1 MFIVNYGDTYQAYGW
16 SKTFTN
22 VSRTGL
28 PGDAVKRSMT
38 YFGAVEDFLADRP
51 TVLTDD
57 TYNTMSRA
65 FYDELTDLR
74 EEYAG
79 PPVAFLVRQF
89 NEGTG
94 NEELLDSGDA
104 SLLALGDDIAVVTGE
119 GLTSPSDGAI
129 DEARAAETEVA
140 EFYADHP
147 GILGNIGH
155 NLWVILALGL
165 LLVVPGLLAA
175 RFLEL
180 DDTWLKISLIP
191 GISIAL
197 TVIAGVI
204 VVAVHRAPF
213 STADGWATLGLAT
226 AGGAV
231 LRFGQAPILRVLNGF
246 GGFFNKM
253 FSAFSNADFAALM
266 GVQFLVM
273 AADGL
278 VRGSI
283 AKSIAFGGQEGFDIT
298 TVPSADYLL
307 KVVLALYV
315 PYTFASPFIGV
326 LIDRFERRRVLAVSS
341 VVTAGRDGADRR
353 GDHDPAGQRDDRGQR
368 HGDARPRSRD
378 ARDAGVRPDHARREV
393 RRVARRAPRQGSDE
407 RQRACPRPAARS
419 SRCSAPASPSAPAER
434 CPRGS
439 W

>member
-1 MFIVNYGDTYQAYGW
+1 MLLLPLIGVFGWVTGAAYPYYRFMNATVALFALVGLGAYVAIKWLWGRAGAAKVAGILASLLIVASLGFIWVNGREVSNWADPEGQWIDQPTRTALSAAGAIVADAPEDSPIVFIVNYGDTYQAYGW

-119 GLTSPSDGAI
+119 GLTSPSDGAHRRG
-129 DEARAAETEVA
+129 ARGRDRGRGVLRRS
-140 EFYADHP
+140 P
-147 GILGNIGH
+147 GDPREHRAQRCGSSSRSDSC
-155 NLWVILALGL
+155 WSCRA
-165 LLVVPGLLAA
+165 LLAA
-175 RFLEL
+175 RFFEL

-197 TVIAGVI
+197 TV
-204 VVAVHRAPF
+204 H
-213 STADGWATLGLAT
+213 
-226 AGGAV
+226 
-231 LRFGQAPILRVLNGF
+231 
-246 GGFFNKM
+246 
-253 FSAFSNADFAALM
+253 
-266 GVQFLVM
+266 
-273 AADGL
+273 
-278 VRGSI
+278 
-283 AKSIAFGGQEGFDIT
+283 
-298 TVPSADYLL
+298 
-307 KVVLALYV
+307 
-315 PYTFASPFIGV
+315 
-326 LIDRFERRRVLAVSS
+326 RRR
-341 VVTAGRDGADRR
+341 DRR
-353 GDHDPAGQRDDRGQR
+353 GGDIARRSRRRTDGRRSGWRPPAGPSSG
-368 HGDARPRSRD
+368 S
-378 ARDAGVRPDHARREV
+378 ARR
-393 RRVARRAPRQGSDE
+393 
-407 RQRACPRPAARS
+407 RS
-419 SRCSAPASPSAPAER
+419 S
-434 CPRGS
+434 GS
-439 W
+439 